1 MKLFIVDDSE
11 IMRDRLITMFSEIK
25 DIEVVGYA
33 EETLEA
39 IKLIRDISP
48 DIVIL
53 DIRIPGGSGIDVL
66 ENIKGKKNNSP
77 IVIVLTNYAYPQYKE
92 RCIKLGAEYFFD
104 KSTEFNDVYEVIQLL
119 VKYKSK

>member
-1 MKLFIVDDSE
+1 
-11 IMRDRLITMFSEIK
+11 MFSDIK
-25 DIEVVGYA
+25 DVEVVGYA

-39 IKLIRDISP
+39 IKLIREIRP

-66 ENIKGKKNNSP
+66 ENIKGEKNSP
-77 IVIVLTNYAYPQYKE
+77 IVIVLTNYPYPQYRE

>member
-11 IMRDRLITMFSEIK
+11 IMRDRLTTMFSDIK
-25 DIEVVGYA
+25 DVEVVGYA
-33 EETLEA
+33 EETIEA
-39 IKLIRDISP
+39 IKLIREISP

-66 ENIKGKKNNSP
+66 ENIKKEKNSP
-77 IVIVLTNYAYPQYKE
+77 IVIVLTNYPYPQYRE

>member
-11 IMRDRLITMFSEIK
+11 IVRDRLTTMFSDIK
-25 DIEVVGYA
+25 DVEDVGYA
-33 EETLEA
+33 EETFEA
-39 IKLIRDISP
+39 IKLIREISP

-66 ENIKGKKNNSP
+66 ENIKGEKNSP
-77 IVIVLTNYAYPQYKE
+77 IVIVLTNYPYPQYRE

-104 KSTEFNDVYEVIQLL
+104 KSTEFNDVYEVIRQL
-119 VKYKSK
+119 VKDKSK